1 MGNDFL
7 IFDMRICKCADDLQP
22 RELFNLAMFFKR
34 FPAFHPHIKNSHI
47 KIMTSKKTSQPRIV
61 YSCYSNVNKE
71 GEQFIPDHVL
81 GYIYSGTSELYING
95 KNYIF
100 NEGDFRF
107 LRKNQL
113 AKFAK
118 RPPKGGEFKTIS
130 VIMDKETLRSVAEE
144 LHLQSDRP
152 YTGEQAVH
160 LKPANLLSNYLSSL
174 LPYIDNAANTSE
186 ILTRLKVKEAIMI
199 LLQTNPELKDALFD
213 FSEPGKIDLE
223 RYMNEHYRFN
233 VDIDRFA
240 YLTGRSL
247 ATFKRDF
254 ENIFHT
260 SPNRW
265 LQQKRLNDA
274 YYLIREKG
282 WRTSDVYMEVGFKDF
297 SHFSFAFKK
306 MYGVA
311 PSKIAITGV

>member
-1 MGNDFL
+1 M
-7 IFDMRICKCADDLQP
+7 P
-22 RELFNLAMFFKR
+22 EL
-34 FPAFHPHIKNSHI
+34 
-47 KIMTSKKTSQPRIV
+47 KKVSAPRIV
-61 YSCYSNVNKE
+61 YSCYSNVSKE

-81 GYIYSGTSELYING
+81 GYVFSGTSELYVNG
-95 KNYIF
+95 KNYVF
-100 NEGDFRF
+100 DEGDFRF

-130 VIMDKETLRSVAEE
+130 VIMDKDTLRSVAEE
-144 LHLQSDRP
+144 FNLQSSKP
-152 YTGEQAVH
+152 YKGESAVL
-160 LKPANLLSNYLSSL
+160 LKPANLLTNYLNSL
-174 LPYIDNAANTSE
+174 SPFIDDAGNVSKM
-186 ILTRLKVKEAIMI
+186 LTTLKVKEAIMI
-199 LLQTNPELKDALFD
+199 LLQTNPELKDVLFD

-223 RYMNEHYRFN
+223 RYMNEHYKFN
-233 VDIDRFA
+233 VDISRFA

-254 ENIFHT
+254 EKIFHI

-274 YYLIREKG
+274 YYLIKEKG

-306 MYGVA
+306 AYGIV
-311 PSKIAITGV
+311 PSKIG